1 MYGALL
7 LFDDEFIH
15 IVAISFS
22 ALILTELL
30 MVALTARKWHLLMI
44 LGELVSLALYVLSL
58 AIFHEFFGKQTL
70 KIITCISI
78 KYFFIFHIFA
88 DSQFIRT
95 GDFVWKV
102 CVITVISCLPLYILK
117 CLHKKFSP
125 PSYSKLT

>member
-44 LGELVSLALYVLSL
+44 LGELVSLALYVASL
-58 AIFHEFFGKQTL
+58 AIFHEFFGNFSDCCSLT
-70 KIITCISI
+70 I
-78 KYFFIFHIFA
+78 YF
-88 DSQFIRT
+88 
-95 GDFVWKV
+95 
-102 CVITVISCLPLYILK
+102 Y
-117 CLHKKFSP
+117 
-125 PSYSKLT
+125 

>member
-7 LFDDEFIH
+7 LFEAEFIH

-30 MVALTARKWHLLMI
+30 MVALTARKWHYLMI
-44 LGELVSLALYVLSL
+44 LGELVSLALYVASL
-58 AIFHEFFGKQTL
+58 ALFHEFFGKFVVQIIGKHIL
-70 KIITCISI
+70 KISFNLT
-78 KYFFIFHIFA
+78 
-88 DSQFIRT
+88 DSHFIRT
-95 GDFVWKV
+95 IDFVWKV
-102 CVITVISCLPLYILK
+102 FVITGISCLPLYILK

>member
-30 MVALTARKWHLLMI
+30 MVALTARKWHVLMI

-58 AIFHEFFGKQTL
+58 ALFHEFFGKQSCN
-70 KIITCISI
+70 II
-78 KYFFIFHIFA
+78 
-88 DSQFIRT
+88 
-95 GDFVWKV
+95 
-102 CVITVISCLPLYILK
+102 
-117 CLHKKFSP
+117 
-125 PSYSKLT
+125 

>member
-44 LGELVSLALYVLSL
+44 VSELVSLALYIASL
-58 AIFHEFFGKQTL
+58 ALFHEFFGKL
-70 KIITCISI
+70 IS
-78 KYFFIFHIFA
+78 FFLF
-88 DSQFIRT
+88 QM
-95 GDFVWKV
+95 GM
-102 CVITVISCLPLYILK
+102 VI
-117 CLHKKFSP
+117 
-125 PSYSKLT
+125 